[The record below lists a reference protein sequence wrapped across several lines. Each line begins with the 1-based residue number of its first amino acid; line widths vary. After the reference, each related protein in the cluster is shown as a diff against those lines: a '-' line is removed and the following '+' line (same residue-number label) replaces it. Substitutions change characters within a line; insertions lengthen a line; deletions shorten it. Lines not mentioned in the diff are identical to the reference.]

1 MNNQRN
7 CQLGD
12 YGERWTQ
19 VYRLFVAVPQSRDD
33 STVVQKCDIM
43 ALGVER
49 EEEKAEEREKQVV
62 ESTGTEVKV
71 CVSSDSEV
79 PADKPQCN
87 GLCESPID
95 GNMNTNSVAVTDCT
109 GETSN
114 SGTTDTVPQ
123 PAVDSD
129 TGDVLTDNNAKETG
143 TSETEEGGKTTEVGE
158 ASDYATVDEE
168 TGGFILHTRVSCLL
182 MHMWTC
188 VLGRN
193 ANRNAFGFSQE
204 SIISL
209 VRIVIFA
216 S

>member
-1 MNNQRN
+1 
-7 CQLGD
+7 
-12 YGERWTQ
+12 
-19 VYRLFVAVPQSRDD
+19 VPQSRDD

-49 EEEKAEEREKQVV
+49 EEERKEEREEEREEEEEKEKQVL
-62 ESTGTEVKV
+62 ESTGTEMKV
-71 CVSSDSEV
+71 CESSDSEV

-109 GETSN
+109 GETSH

-143 TSETEEGGKTTEVGE
+143 TEEGGKTAEVGE
-158 ASDYATVDEE
+158 AADYATVDEE
-168 TGGFILHTRVSCLL
+168 TGGFIHVCHACLC
-182 MHMWTC
+182 TC
-188 VLGRN
+188 VHVFLEDM
-193 ANRNAFGFSQE
+193 QIE
-204 SIISL
+204 I
-209 VRIVIFA
+209 
-216 S
+216 

>member
-1 MNNQRN
+1 M
-7 CQLGD
+7 
-12 YGERWTQ
+12 
-19 VYRLFVAVPQSRDD
+19 PQSRDD

-49 EEEKAEEREKQVV
+49 EEREVREEETEKQVL

-71 CVSSDSEV
+71 CVSESDSEV

-95 GNMNTNSVAVTDCT
+95 GNMNTNSVAVTHCT

-129 TGDVLTDNNAKETG
+129 TGDVLTDDNAKETG
-143 TSETEEGGKTTEVGE
+143 TSGTEEGGKTSEVGE

-168 TGGFILHTRVSCLL
+168 TGGFIHVCRACLC
-182 MHMWTC
+182 TC
-188 VLGRN
+188 VHC
-193 ANRNAFGFSQE
+193 SWKKCK
-204 SIISL
+204 
-209 VRIVIFA
+209 
-216 S
+216 